1 MQELQDVLSGGGTDH
16 AVDLLAVPEEYEGGD
31 SLYTELHGEVGVLI
45 RVDFHHLDP
54 TRVAH
59 GNIIQ
64 YGPHHPAG
72 AAPRRPEVQC
82 SGNCFREYFPG
93 ELTAFYADRALRN
106 FEHVPTFTTEGKR
119 GNLLEFYPVFCFAIA
134 ATQYSF
140 IVHLETLIPEMSHS
154 RYKKTTQASSFSHT
168 PFITAHSHPGPGNS

>member
-82 SGNCFREYFPG
+82 SGNCFREYFREDSLPSM
-93 ELTAFYADRALRN
+93 LI
-106 FEHVPTFTTEGKR
+106 VPSGILSMFPHLPQR
-119 GNLLEFYPVFCFAIA
+119 GSEEIF
-134 ATQYSF
+134 
-140 IVHLETLIPEMSHS
+140 
-154 RYKKTTQASSFSHT
+154 SSFTLFFVSQLRQRSIASL
-168 PFITAHSHPGPGNS
+168 FILKL